1 MEAPPQPR
9 LSRLAG
15 RLCPQQASGPGDAP
29 PLLRPRASG
38 PPRPQPWS
46 EGAPAAPQLT
56 WGQVGEEQAERQQQK
71 AGHPHGAGGR
81 AAGMPRARG
90 ELPGGWLTGC
100 QEPGVTLFIGRGCV
114 TTPALRGAASRVSGT
129 LTQDPRGVNGLPVG
143 WACLSARLQL
153 DRAPGP
159 QASAA
164 GPSGRFRCGFWP
176 GSSAGG
182 SGSSPSSAPWR
193 EDSGNPRG
201 KGRGPPSASA
211 GLRTALGA
219 PPARLAPSPLVKA
232 RPVALPLTYSAVFT
246 RLRGFSFPCLCP
258 ELSP

>member
-9 LSRLAG
+9 LSQLAG

-100 QEPGVTLFIGRGCV
+100 QEPGVTLFIGQGLRNRPGPPRGGV
-114 TTPALRGAASRVSGT
+114 TGQRDSNPGPSRRERPARRVGVPLRPAAAGSRSRPAGLCRGPLGPVPLWFLARQLRRRFWLIALERPLAGGLGEPAGKGPRAAVGLRRPPHRAGCPASPPGTLPPGKSQASRAALNLQRSFHQAQGLLVS
-129 LTQDPRGVNGLPVG
+129 
-143 WACLSARLQL
+143 
-153 DRAPGP
+153 
-159 QASAA
+159 
-164 GPSGRFRCGFWP
+164 
-176 GSSAGG
+176 
-182 SGSSPSSAPWR
+182 
-193 EDSGNPRG
+193 
-201 KGRGPPSASA
+201 
-211 GLRTALGA
+211 
-219 PPARLAPSPLVKA
+219 
-232 RPVALPLTYSAVFT
+232 LPLH
-246 RLRGFSFPCLCP
+246 
-258 ELSP
+258 